1 MQIRTDLITEI
12 KQKENTDESGVS
24 EQTETVGNVTIST
37 VKILTD
43 TAANE
48 LQKPLGTYCTV
59 KFKRI
64 DFKADTTD
72 VINAVLGAFKKVYGK
87 QFETALVIG
96 LGNRDITPDALGPLV
111 CDRLL
116 ATRHIDR
123 ELKNKL
129 NLNELKSVCCI
140 KPDVIGKTGI
150 ESFELVYAAAQKI
163 KPDIIIAVDALASG
177 SPSTLCKT
185 VQITSSGIC
194 AGSGVNNAR
203 KELSFKTLG
212 IPVIAAGI
220 PTVIDANRFFE
231 SENLSDDIMITPKNI
246 DLLITKSAEILSK
259 ALNLY
264 LQPCLDKDVI
274 ESLT

>member
-12 KQKENTDESGVS
+12 KQKESADISGVS
-24 EQTETVGNVTIST
+24 EQTKKFGSTTLST
-37 VKILTD
+37 VKILTE
-43 TAANE
+43 TAAE
-48 LQKPLGTYCTV
+48 KLKKPPGTYCTV
-59 KFKRI
+59 KFRRI
-64 DFKADTTD
+64 DCKSETAD
-72 VINAVLGAFKKVYGK
+72 VIDAVLNAFKKVYDK
-87 QFETALVIG
+87 NFKTALVIG

-111 CDRLL
+111 CDRVL
-116 ATRHIDR
+116 ATRHVDR

-129 NLNELKSVCCI
+129 NLNGLKNVCCI

-163 KPDIIIAVDALASG
+163 KPDIIIAVDALAAG

-246 DLLITKSAEILSK
+246 DLLVTKSAEILSR
-259 ALNLY
+259 AINLY
-264 LQPCLDKDVI
+264 LQPYLDKEVI